1 MDKVTL
7 RREFC
12 QTIALKSVLILTVCA
27 AFAPA
32 EPCSGEE
39 LISPTVTTVV
49 KEVRQIA
56 DEAGAHYV
64 AYLYDAVNER
74 VLPIWISPDQAFSIA
89 TVLNDTPFPRPL
101 THDLMSTFL
110 RETDTSLEQIV
121 VDTLRPL
128 DGDRAGGTYFAVL
141 TLRTSAGTQLEID
154 ARPSDAMAL
163 AVRLGLKVRVSRA
176 IMDHNGFSDKHPVS
190 APKPARADPYY

>member
-101 THDLMSTFL
+101 THDLMSALQNHGVDGILEADLGWFVFWVEFL
-110 RETDTSLEQIV
+110 LFFRF
-121 VDTLRPL
+121 P
-128 DGDRAGGTYFAVL
+128 
-141 TLRTSAGTQLEID
+141 
-154 ARPSDAMAL
+154 
-163 AVRLGLKVRVSRA
+163 
-176 IMDHNGFSDKHPVS
+176 
-190 APKPARADPYY
+190 